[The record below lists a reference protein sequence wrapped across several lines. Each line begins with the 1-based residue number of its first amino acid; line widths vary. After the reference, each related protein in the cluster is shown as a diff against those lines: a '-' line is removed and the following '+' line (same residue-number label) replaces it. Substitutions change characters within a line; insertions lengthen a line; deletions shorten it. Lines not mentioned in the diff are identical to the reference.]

1 MKFTLSRLVRLL
13 FTSNANPTVTRDLAD
28 LEKREG
34 GEVYTFPP
42 GESSVSFTTAH
53 LAHRPTDL
61 EKREGGE
68 VYTFPPGM
76 SS

>member
-1 MKFTLSRLVRLL
+1 M
-13 FTSNANPTVTRDLAD
+13 TRDLAD

-42 GESSVSFTTAH
+42 GETSAQSTIAH
-53 LAHRPTDL
+53 LAHRLIDL

-76 SS
+76 S